1 VCSKFFAF
9 FSSSEINHS
18 RTTEFCYESGAVK
31 VSHSFASV
39 LLLLRGN
46 IFLFKM
52 QMNKTVCACPSLYNR
67 EKNVTDCSGSS

>member
-1 VCSKFFAF
+1 MCVPSSLHF

-39 LLLLRGN
+39 LLLIKGN
-46 IFLFKM
+46 IS
-52 QMNKTVCACPSLYNR
+52 SL
-67 EKNVTDCSGSS
+67 